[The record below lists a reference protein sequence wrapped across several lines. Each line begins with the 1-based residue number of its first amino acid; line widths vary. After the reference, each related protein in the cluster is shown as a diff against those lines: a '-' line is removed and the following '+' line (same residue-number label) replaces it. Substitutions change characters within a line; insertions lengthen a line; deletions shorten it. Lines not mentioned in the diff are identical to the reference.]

1 MGQIKEILKTRWK
14 LSALLAL
21 FATVGRSYRLTNS
34 GQLIFSSNVGEILKS
49 VLFFAAIFGGIVFI
63 SFVFER
69 FVFHKFK
76 LPLISFVYKKSF
88 LILFSALLILIDS
101 LWIFAFFPGNL
112 EPDALYQLMQGLDV
126 VPLSTHYPVASTIL
140 FTVFI
145 KAGLKIFGS
154 TGAGLFLYVCF
165 QFIYQNLV
173 FVYVINSFAKHKYNS
188 VFILLTAV
196 FYLVFPLFPIWGIC
210 MVKDTLYYV
219 SFLLVLAVCMDIY
232 LVTKSKDD
240 ISDKDGFKLRTLVLL
255 AAGTVGM
262 LLTRN
267 EGKFVVIVFLMAGL
281 FAYGKRKAALKE
293 AFHDKTKVSFAGAV
307 VLSLFIYFGI
317 NAIFSMK
324 YDLVKG
330 SPAEALSVPIQQTA
344 RYIRE
349 YSDIKADEKAVLE
362 DIYGKY
368 SGGNIELLG
377 EVYNEDISDPVK
389 TLFTDNPSKKQI
401 AEYLK
406 VWAKMGLRHPGVY
419 IDAFI
424 NHVYGYFDPFRE
436 YYYPTEQGFG
446 KAEGIGWMRIVFVD
460 EMAETWLSLKHSEST
475 KGIRNSLTNV
485 VVYMSE
491 MPLIRLFYH
500 TGAYTWLLF
509 LGISIAVKRKDR
521 AGMIILSP
529 MCLVVLIC
537 MASPVGAHIRYMLP
551 IIASLPFLL
560 GVCFGIFGENNKV
573 I

>member
-1 MGQIKEILKTRWK
+1 MSKAKETLKTRWK

-49 VLFFAAIFGGIVFI
+49 VLFFVAIFGCIVLG
-63 SFVFER
+63 SFLFER
-69 FVFHKFK
+69 LIFHKIQ
-76 LPLISFVYKKSF
+76 LPVLSFIYKKSF
-88 LILFSALLILIDS
+88 LILFSVLLVLADS
-101 LWIFAFFPGNL
+101 LWILAFFPGNL

-126 VPLSTHYPVASTIL
+126 VPLSTHYPVASTLL

-145 KAGLKIFGS
+145 KIGLIIFGS
-154 TGAGLFLYVCF
+154 AGAGLFLYVCF
-165 QFIYQNLV
+165 QFIYQNFV
-173 FVYVINSFAKHKYNS
+173 FIYVINSFVKHKYNS
-188 VFILLTAV
+188 IFILLTAV
-196 FYLVFPLFPIWGIC
+196 FYLAFPLFPIWGIC

-219 SFLLVLAVCMDIY
+219 SFLLVLAVCMDIFS
-232 LVTKSKDD
+232 VAKSKED
-240 ISDKDGFKLRTLVLL
+240 ISGKDGLKLWTLFLL
-255 AAGTVGM
+255 AMGMLGM

-267 EGKFVVIVFLMAGL
+267 EGKFVVIVFLLAGL
-281 FAYGKRKAALKE
+281 FTYGQRKLSLKE
-293 AFHDKTKVSFAGAV
+293 TFHDKSKVSFAGVAV
-307 VLSLFIYFGI
+307 FSLLIYFGI
-317 NAIFSMK
+317 NAFFSMK

-330 SPAEALSVPIQQTA
+330 SPAEALSIPIQQTA

-406 VWAKMGLRHPGVY
+406 VWAQMGLRHPGVY

-424 NHVYGYFDPFRE
+424 NHIYGYYDPFKE
-436 YYYPTEQGFG
+436 YYYPKEQGFG

-460 EMAETWLSLKHSEST
+460 EMAETWLSLKHFEAT
-475 KGIRNSLTNV
+475 KGLRDSLTNAV
-485 VVYMSE
+485 VFMSE
-491 MPLIRLFYH
+491 MPIIRLFYH

-509 LGISIAVKRKDR
+509 LGISLGVKRKDR
-521 AGMIILSP
+521 SSLLILSP

-551 IIASLPFLL
+551 IISSLPFLL
-560 GVCFGIFGENNKV
+560 GACLGIFGENNK
-573 I
+573 